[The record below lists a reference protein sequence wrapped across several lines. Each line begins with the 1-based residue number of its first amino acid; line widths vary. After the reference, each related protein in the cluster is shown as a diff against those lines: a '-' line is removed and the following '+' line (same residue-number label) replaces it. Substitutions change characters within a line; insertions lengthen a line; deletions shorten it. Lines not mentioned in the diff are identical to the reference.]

1 MNGKKVWMAIILSLM
16 LAGTVPRGG
25 ISASEIVNGLIP
37 KTDDKVSM
45 DFEGAD
51 LKSVLKAFSMQTGI
65 NFIASDVVENKKVT
79 VFLSEV
85 SAKMALAS
93 ILEANGLLYELQGD
107 NMYLIRPDGK
117 APVKTITKVFKLN
130 YLQVSLM
137 SLSSDSTAGT
147 SNVTFIGSASAIAA
161 PPAPASS
168 GGAAGDSNVVS
179 VVKSL
184 MTSYGKIV
192 ADTRNNSLIITD
204 SPNVFPAIEETL
216 KRLDVEP
223 VQIMITAE
231 IIETSTT
238 ALKRIGL
245 EYGGDE
251 SIFTATYTAPTLPSA
266 VPFTDNFLKDTYGRT
281 IFNAIPPDF
290 KYGTLSLG
298 STSMV
303 LKLLATDS
311 DTRYLS
317 RPNIMTLNN
326 ETAVIKVSA
335 NTAIGINET
344 IATAPATNTQT
355 AERAETGVVLK
366 VTPQVNDSGDIFM
379 RLEPSVSRAV
389 QSQLSAN
396 FYDPSYRSSSCMLM
410 VRDLETVVVSG
421 LIQKN
426 LTKTVRKVPLLGD
439 IPIIGKAF
447 RSDYDNVEDTEV
459 IIFITPHIV
468 KKRDAEY
475 VTPAQMSEREYIMQ
489 KTLSGYIPN
498 PQEKGESAQDR
509 ESVRACTL
517 RKYSTNIRPV
527 RKAGSDK

>member
-1 MNGKKVWMAIILSLM
+1 MNRKKVWMAIILSLM
-16 LAGTVPRGG
+16 LTGIVPRGG
-25 ISASEIVNGLIP
+25 ISASEILNGPIP
-37 KTDDKVSM
+37 NADDKVSM

-51 LKSVLKAFSMQTGI
+51 LKNVLKAFSMQTGI

-79 VFLSEV
+79 VFLSGV
-85 SAKMALAS
+85 SIKMALAS

-107 NMYLIRPDGK
+107 NMYLIKPDGK
-117 APVKTITKVFKLN
+117 PPVKTITKIFKLN

-137 SLSSDSTAGT
+137 SLSSNPAAGS

-161 PPAPASS
+161 PPAPA
-168 GGAAGDSNVVS
+168 GPGETADSNIVS

-223 VQIMITAE
+223 IQIMITAE

-251 SIFTATYTAPTLPSA
+251 SIFTATYTSPTLPSA
-266 VPFTDNFLKDTYGRT
+266 VPFTDNFLKDTYGRP
-281 IFNAIPPDF
+281 IFNAIPPAF
-290 KYGTLSLG
+290 QYGTLSLG
-298 STSMV
+298 STTMV

-326 ETAVIKVSA
+326 ETAIIKVSA

-389 QSQLSAN
+389 QSQLSDD
-396 FYDPSYRSSSCMLM
+396 FYDPSYRSSSCTLM

-426 LTKTVRKVPLLGD
+426 ITKTVRKVPLLGD

-475 VTPAQMSEREYIMQ
+475 VTPAQMTEREHMMQ
-489 KTLSGYIPN
+489 KTLSGYISK
-498 PQEKGESAQDR
+498 PQEKDEGAQDR
-509 ESVRACTL
+509 ESVRAFTL
-517 RKYSTNIRPV
+517 RKYSTNIQPT
-527 RKAGSDK
+527 RKMGSDK